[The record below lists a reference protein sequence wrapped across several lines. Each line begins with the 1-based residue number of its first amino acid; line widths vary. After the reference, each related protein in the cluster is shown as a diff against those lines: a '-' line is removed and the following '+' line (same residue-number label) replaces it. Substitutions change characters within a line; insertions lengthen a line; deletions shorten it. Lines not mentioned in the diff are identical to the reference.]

1 MKPPTKDTLRKF
13 GRGLGF
19 AAIAGV
25 LTFLT
30 DNQADLNIPA
40 EFSPFYVAAVALVW
54 RWVRDAR
61 GAGPVVGAGDGD
73 E

>member
-1 MKPPTKDTLRKF
+1 MKRPSKDTLRKF
-13 GRGLGF
+13 GRGLLF
-19 AAIAGV
+19 AAAAGA

-40 EFSPFYVAAVALVW
+40 EFSPFYVAGIGLMW

-61 GAGPVVGAGDGD
+61 GKGPASDGGDS
-73 E
+73 